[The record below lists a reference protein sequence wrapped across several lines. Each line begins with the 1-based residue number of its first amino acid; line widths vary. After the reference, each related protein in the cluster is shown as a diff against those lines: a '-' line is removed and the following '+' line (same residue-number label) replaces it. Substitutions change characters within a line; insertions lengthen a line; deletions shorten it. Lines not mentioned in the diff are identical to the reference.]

1 MTADNVFELIKAD
14 KYSQEGRDKIGSIM
28 SEEVE
33 DKVYNIGDISQKT
46 GLMKTA
52 NGWVEPPKGKA
63 PKSNVPGN
71 KPLNNKYYKNDV
83 RTEEGEKKILS
94 ETKTE
99 VLQNKVKDLENLKE
113 RNGGKLGV
121 QGEKSLQLAKSELD
135 KRNGNSGMS
144 KHWVQKGDKADFV
157 ERTPQ
162 EEKAMW
168 GKVAARQ
175 SDEKLKLAIKNRE
188 GRELKPVE
196 KIKLEAAKEELAKR
210 NSRNPESKSA
220 GKAKFD
226 EYGLPSNET
235 IAMKDKFLKENNISD
250 PSKLSNAEFNSLAE
264 KLDKSLGIGNK
275 ERAQELLIAEK
286 EESKADA
293 PNIDRVYKKET
304 SDSAPRCLTGDC
316 KIRIRK

>member
-188 GRELKPVE
+188 GRELNPVE

-210 NSRNPESKSA
+210 NESKPAAEKWKTDYKSYLPKKNDELREMYQREKNPEA
-220 GKAKFD
+220 KA
-226 EYGLPSNET
+226 
-235 IAMKDKFLKENNISD
+235 AMK
-250 PSKLSNAEFNSLAE
+250 
-264 KLDKSLGIGNK
+264 
-275 ERAQELLIAEK
+275 
-286 EESKADA
+286 KALQKQASMMSPEPFGPGDA
-293 PNIDRVYKKET
+293 
-304 SDSAPRCLTGDC
+304 APRQLTGDC